1 MVTFKDRRQMRQEL
15 VSQGFAWE
23 YIDEWQPKTTLF
35 RHAPGLDMQGNEA
48 APVGAQIKG
57 VPGNPDY
64 VLRKARLGMYP
75 YPPNEGCQCRWCSQR
90 AEANRPVEVIER
102 VVDEYACPE
111 EGCEFIANG
120 EAHRAKLSSLRLHN
134 RYKH

>member
-1 MVTFKDRRQMRQEL
+1 MVSFKDRRQMRQEL

-48 APVGAQIKG
+48 VPVGAQIKG

-64 VLRKARLGMYP
+64 VLRKARLGMFP

-90 AEANRPVEVIER
+90 AETNIPVKVIER
-102 VVDEYACPE
+102 VMDEYACPE

-120 EAHRAKLSSLRLHN
+120 QAHRAKLSSLRLHN